1 MRKLMFVL
9 FLCACSPPAQDED
22 QPAETLTATADG
34 LRDAAGREVLLHGFN
49 ARVEGLF
56 DVTFDDGRTAL
67 EVIPPFTGE
76 DCAFMAEEL
85 GLNLLRLPINW
96 SGLEPERDVYD
107 EAYMQAVV
115 DLANDCAAHGV
126 YTLVDLHQDAYS
138 KEIGEDGAPL
148 WAIIP
153 EPEVLLEGPLTEGE
167 LAERRTSSD
176 VLAAFSSF
184 FQNVDGLQDEYAE
197 MAAWVAEALEPC
209 PGVIGL
215 ELMNEPVAFQED
227 RLADFHAR
235 VAEQVRAASPG
246 MTLFFEPDALRNLL
260 DTAPTNRLFGY
271 EDSVYSPHIYTDVFT
286 TGWASEDVE
295 ALHAS
300 VERAAQEARA
310 HQAAA
315 LVGEFGHDP
324 RTATGQLYIETAL
337 DAFDAHRMSWAIW
350 LYEEWSQGSW
360 GLYDAEGES
369 RGAVR
374 DWLADAVAR
383 PYPQAV
389 AGTLVG
395 YAWDDVERLL
405 RVNLSETT
413 AQSVH
418 RVSASSRIW
427 AEVVAACDGQPV
439 ELSDHGAG
447 WVEVPCDGSEL
458 TLGTSTP

>member
-1 MRKLMFVL
+1 MRQLL
-9 FLCACSPPAQDED
+9 PLLLLCSCSAPAAD
-22 QPAETLTATADG
+22 QTQSPEPLTATAEG
-34 LRDAAGREVLLHGFN
+34 MRDAAGREVILHGFN

-56 DVTFDDGRTAL
+56 DVTFDDGRIAL
-67 EVIPPFTGE
+67 ETIPPFTGE
-76 DCAFMAEEL
+76 DCRFMAEEL

-107 EAYMQAVV
+107 EAYLQAVV
-115 DLANDCAAHGV
+115 DLANECAAHGV
-126 YTLVDLHQDAYS
+126 HTLVDLHQDAYS

-148 WAIIP
+148 WAIVP
-153 EPEVLLEGPLTEGE
+153 EPEELLGGPLTEGE
-167 LAERRTSSD
+167 LAQRRTSSE

-197 MAAWVAEALEPC
+197 MAAWVAEAIEPC

-235 VAEQVRAASPG
+235 VAARVREAAPG
-246 MTLFFEPDALRNLL
+246 ITLFFEPDALRNLL
-260 DTAPTNRLFGY
+260 DSAPTNRLFGY

-286 TGWASEDVE
+286 NGWSSRDVQAVQE
-295 ALHAS
+295 S
-300 VERAAQEARA
+300 VELAAQEARA

-324 RTATGQLYIETAL
+324 RNETGQLYIQTAL
-337 DAFDAHRMSWAIW
+337 DAFDAHRMSWALW

-360 GLYDAEGES
+360 GLYDAENES
-369 RGAVR
+369 RGAIR
-374 DWLADAVAR
+374 EWLADAVAR

-389 AGTLVG
+389 DGTLVG
-395 YAWDDVERLL
+395 YTWDDVERIL
-405 RVNLSETT
+405 RVRLSDTT
-413 AQSVH
+413 SKSLH
-418 RVSASSRIW
+418 LVSTSSRIW
-427 AEVVAACDGQPV
+427 TEVVAWCDGQPAAF
-439 ELSDHGAG
+439 SDRGKG

-458 TLGTSTP
+458 TVSSGVQ